1 MKVDLP
7 VYSSKQIGQDV
18 GSPSCCTKDGGSD
31 PLQMTESDFDHFF
44 QLMKFFGFVSVCS
57 TECLWGY
64 QEENKL

>member
-31 PLQMTESDFDHFF
+31 PLQVRESDFDHFF
-44 QLMKFFGFVSVCS
+44 QLMKLTVLCLCAQRNVCGD
-57 TECLWGY
+57 TRG
-64 QEENKL
+64 ENK